1 MAKAADM
8 NLCELELQSFKR
20 SGAKYF
26 STKKSQVM
34 KLIKYLI
41 LLMFLSSPLEAQE
54 LKAKF
59 QDWNVFRAER
69 GDQVVCYVA
78 STPIKRDGNYDKR
91 GEPYFLV
98 TNIMNDADEVSA
110 SSGFLYKKKS
120 DVEVSFGSKK
130 YYLFPYLSVAW
141 ANDKNDDIDIIKE
154 MQRAEEFV
162 VTGVTRDG
170 RRSNDTYS
178 LVGFL
183 QAYAKMKEVCY
194 E

>member
-1 MAKAADM
+1 MKSIKIF
-8 NLCELELQSFKR
+8 LVLLLFSYELQ
-20 SGAKYF
+20 
-26 STKKSQVM
+26 
-34 KLIKYLI
+34 
-41 LLMFLSSPLEAQE
+41 AQE

-59 QDWNVFRAER
+59 QDWNVFKAER
-69 GDQVVCYVA
+69 GDQTVCYVA

-98 TNIMNDADEVSA
+98 TNIMNDADEVSV

-120 DVEVSFGSKK
+120 DVEISFGSKK

-154 MQRAEEFV
+154 MQRVEEFV
-162 VTGVTRDG
+162 ISGVTRDG
-170 RRSNDTYS
+170 KTANDTYS
-178 LVGFL
+178 LIGFA

-194 E
+194 DSK

>member
-1 MAKAADM
+1 
-8 NLCELELQSFKR
+8 
-20 SGAKYF
+20 
-26 STKKSQVM
+26 M
-34 KLIKYLI
+34 KLLKNT
-41 LLMFLSSPLEAQE
+41 LLRCDSARFLEIFFLVLLFVSDVSAQE

-69 GDQVVCYVA
+69 ADQVVCYMA
-78 STPIKRDGNYDKR
+78 STPIKREGNYDKR

-98 TNIMNDADEVSA
+98 TNIANDADEVST

-130 YYLFPYLSVAW
+130 YYLFPYMSVAW

-162 VTGVTRDG
+162 VSGVNRDG
-170 RRSNDTYS
+170 KIANDTYS
-178 LVGFL
+178 LIGFA
-183 QAYAKMKEVCY
+183 QGYAKMKEVCFDLK
-194 E
+194 